1 MQRRFSELTAQALC
15 LGHEEDIYPVNG
27 RPRSEVK
34 KNKCPSCPIRQQCL
48 EWALSSPYE
57 PYGVWGG
64 YGQDE
69 VRAMWFTR
77 HPGNRGVTDRM
88 VGLA

>member
-34 KNKCPSCPIRQQCL
+34 KKKGPECQIRQEC
-48 EWALSSPYE
+48 
-57 PYGVWGG
+57 
-64 YGQDE
+64 
-69 VRAMWFTR
+69 
-77 HPGNRGVTDRM
+77 
-88 VGLA
+88 